1 VQRFVK
7 NAHPARR
14 FRLFCVN
21 FTQHFFSGAAARF
34 FTFFFAFLLFFE
46 ISSFIFHK
54 TGTPFSAFVS
64 CCFGESML

>member
-1 VQRFVK
+1 MQRFVE

-14 FRLFCVN
+14 FRLFYVN
-21 FTQHFFSGAAARF
+21 FTQHFFSGAATRLFA
-34 FTFFFAFLLFFE
+34 FFFVFLLFFE

>member
-1 VQRFVK
+1 MQRFVE
-7 NAHPARR
+7 NARPARR

-21 FTQHFFSGAAARF
+21 FTQHFFSGATSRLF
-34 FTFFFAFLLFFE
+34 KFFFAFLLFFE

-54 TGTPFSAFVS
+54 TGTPFFAFVS

>member
-1 VQRFVK
+1 MQRFVE

-21 FTQHFFSGAAARF
+21 FTQHFFSGAASRLF
-34 FTFFFAFLLFFE
+34 QIFCELLLFFE

-54 TGTPFSAFVS
+54 TGTPFSTFVS

>member
-1 VQRFVK
+1 MQRFVE

-21 FTQHFFSGAAARF
+21 FTQHFFSGATSRL

>member
-1 VQRFVK
+1 MQRFVE

-14 FRLFCVN
+14 FCLFCVN
-21 FTQHFFSGAAARF
+21 FTQYFFSGATSRL
-34 FTFFFAFLLFFE
+34 FTFFFVFLLFFE

>member
-1 VQRFVK
+1 MQRFVE

-21 FTQHFFSGAAARF
+21 FTQHFFSGATSRL

-46 ISSFIFHK
+46 ISSSIFHK